1 VVLCLPDGGTA
12 TDPDPGE
19 TAKRD
24 VELAAEWDGTPAAV
38 VGVGDGG
45 WKAVELAAAHGDLV
59 ERLALVATP
68 PSDDVEPQMVSAKTL
83 LLYGS
88 LDGGQKRAT
97 WWKNRLGGRI
107 EMVPGAGDDIL
118 ERVWLRV
125 LSHVAPGSLRK

>member
-1 VVLCLPDGGTA
+1 MVLCLPDGGTA

-24 VELAAEWDGTPAAV
+24 VELATAWDGTPAAV

-45 WKAVELAAAHGDLV
+45 WTAVELAAANGGLV

-68 PSDDVEPQMVSAKTL
+68 PLDGAEPRMVGAKTL

-88 LDGGQKRAT
+88 RDGGQKRAT
-97 WWKNRLGGRI
+97 WWKSNPLKAARNASRLRRI
-107 EMVPGAGDDIL
+107 VSH
-118 ERVWLRV
+118 ERPDWNPSRH
-125 LSHVAPGSLRK
+125 SFS